1 MKKGATEMTKT
12 KVLDSLITEETL
24 DKIVSLVYDMVPDVF
39 NYKQKDI
46 VKALTNTN
54 LSYATIARVVN
65 KMLPSSK
72 ATRGSIAQMVR
83 LIKSQGTI
91 ERELL
96 DELRKDLFK
105 GISKEKVNID
115 ECYKFANS

>member
-46 VKALTNTN
+46 VKALMNTN

>member
-1 MKKGATEMTKT
+1 MTKP

-24 DKIVSLVYDMVPDVF
+24 DKIVSLVYDTVPDVF
-39 NYKQKDI
+39 SYRQKDI
-46 VKALTNTN
+46 VKALMNTN

-83 LIKSQGTI
+83 LVKSQGTI
-91 ERELL
+91 EQELL